1 MRISY
6 REASNDSLVT
16 PEMTDGSQQNSGNP
30 SQAKIPRH
38 VVKLKVDPKRKKEE
52 HTIEINMGLNA
63 MNGESRVSGSA
74 NKDGKE
80 LRC

>member
-16 PEMTDGSQQNSGNP
+16 PELTNDSRQNSGNP

-38 VVKLKVDPKRKKEE
+38 VVELKIDPRRKEE
-52 HTIEINMGLNA
+52 HTIDINMGLNA
-63 MNGESRVSGSA
+63 LNGESRVKGLA
-74 NKDGKE
+74 NDVGGKE
-80 LRC
+80 